1 MWLHSCSLASSARVA
16 KHSAERFEPQIPE
29 VVLQLLIEGVGH
41 DPASGSIAGQ
51 VRDLDVHV
59 AFDVQ
64 AQWDLDWF
72 LVRKHDRQV
81 TTAAAT
87 EGPRPWRGP

>member
-16 KHSAERFEPQIPE
+16 KHSATVESQIPE

-41 DPASGSIAGQ
+41 DRPPVIAGQ

-59 AFDVQ
+59 SFDVQ